1 MRQPKLIDYILLTTL
16 SLIWASAF
24 FNIKIA
30 TYSFGPVTIAFLRV
44 FFGAIPVLL
53 LCYYKNI
60 KIEAFSKDW
69 HWFAMIGFINL
80 VAPFF
85 LIAYGVKS
93 VQSNLAA
100 ILMSTTPLSSTVLGH
115 FFTKNEKFN
124 LIKTFGILIGFS
136 GIVFLFSDNILID
149 ENNFTSALLI
159 LLGSTCYV
167 VGGVLTL
174 KISKKKNENVTGS
187 ILIWAIIYV
196 RAFGLGPFA
205 GLLSIFTADVGTL
218 GKLFS
223 EATDNADKKQIEG
236 ITATGSNKSS
246 IIRYGL
252 IPQIF
257 PIFISQSLYFFE
269 SNTRSAVILGVVG
282 AGGIGLQLTERMKA
296 QYWDQTLFIIV
307 LILIMVAIIDS
318 ISRAIRKRIIYE

>member
-1 MRQPKLIDYILLTTL
+1 MKQPNFLDYLLLTIL
-16 SLIWASAF
+16 ALIWASAF

-30 TYSFGPVTIAFLRV
+30 TYSYGPVTIAFLRV

-53 LCYYKNI
+53 LCYFKKI

-100 ILMSTTPLSSTVLGH
+100 ILMSTTPLSSTVLAH
-115 FFTKNEKFN
+115 FYTKNEKFN
-124 LIKTFGILIGFS
+124 FIKTIGILIGFS
-136 GIVFLFSDNILID
+136 GIVFLFSDNLLID

-167 VGGVLTL
+167 IGGVLTL

-187 ILIWAIIYV
+187 ILIWATIILIPLVSFIEKPWELNPRLDSTISVIYL
-196 RAFGLGPFA
+196 GLVSTGIA
-205 GLLSIFTADVGTL
+205 WLLRFRILV
-218 GKLFS
+218 
-223 EATDNADKKQIEG
+223 N
-236 ITATGSNKSS
+236 N
-246 IIRYGL
+246 GL
-252 IPQIF
+252 IFQSQVSYLI
-257 PIFISQSLYFFE
+257 PIFG
-269 SNTRSAVILGVVG
+269 TILSY
-282 AGGIGLQLTERMKA
+282 IFLKELITFK
-296 QYWDQTLFIIV
+296 V
-307 LILIMVAIIDS
+307 LISLIAVCIGIYFV
-318 ISRAIRKRIIYE
+318 RKADFQKTT

>member
-1 MRQPKLIDYILLTTL
+1 MRQPKLRDYILLVL
-16 SLIWASAF
+16 LALIWASAF

-53 LCYYKNI
+53 LCYYKDI

-69 HWFAMIGFINL
+69 YWFALIGFINL

-85 LIAYGVKS
+85 LIAYGIKS

-115 FFTKNEKFN
+115 FYTKNEKFN
-124 LIKTFGILIGFS
+124 FIKTFGILIGFS
-136 GIVFLFSDNILID
+136 GILYLFSDNLLID

-167 VGGVLTL
+167 IGGVLTL

-187 ILIWAIIYV
+187 ILIWATIILIPLVSFIEQPWNVTPRLDSTVSVIYLGLV
-196 RAFGLGPFA
+196 STGLAWLLRFRVLVNNGLIFQSQVSYLIPIFGT
-205 GLLSIFTADVGTL
+205 LLSYIFL
-218 GKLFS
+218 KEL
-223 EATDNADKKQIEG
+223 
-236 ITATGSNKSS
+236 ITTK
-246 IIRYGL
+246 
-252 IPQIF
+252 
-257 PIFISQSLYFFE
+257 
-269 SNTRSAVILGVVG
+269 
-282 AGGIGLQLTERMKA
+282 
-296 QYWDQTLFIIV
+296 V
-307 LILIMVAIIDS
+307 LISLIAVCVG
-318 ISRAIRKRIIYE
+318 IYFVKKADNEKIT

>member
-1 MRQPKLIDYILLTTL
+1 MRQPKLLDYLLL
-16 SLIWASAF
+16 VLLALIWASAF

-53 LCYYKNI
+53 LCYYKDI

-69 HWFAMIGFINL
+69 YWFAMIGFINL

-100 ILMSTTPLSSTVLGH
+100 ILMSTTPLSSTLLGH
-115 FFTKNEKFN
+115 FYTTNEKFN
-124 LIKTFGILIGFS
+124 FIKTFGILIGFS
-136 GIVFLFSDNILID
+136 GILYLFSDNLLID
-149 ENNFTSALLI
+149 DNNFFSAILI

-187 ILIWAIIYV
+187 ILIWAIIILIPLVSFIEQPWNVTPRLDSTISVIYL
-196 RAFGLGPFA
+196 GLVSTGIA
-205 GLLSIFTADVGTL
+205 WLLRFRILV
-218 GKLFS
+218 
-223 EATDNADKKQIEG
+223 N
-236 ITATGSNKSS
+236 N
-246 IIRYGL
+246 GL
-252 IPQIF
+252 IFQSQVSYLI
-257 PIFISQSLYFFE
+257 PIFG
-269 SNTRSAVILGVVG
+269 TILSY
-282 AGGIGLQLTERMKA
+282 IFLKELITTK
-296 QYWDQTLFIIV
+296 V
-307 LILIMVAIIDS
+307 LISLIAVCVGIYFV
-318 ISRAIRKRIIYE
+318 RKADNKKTT